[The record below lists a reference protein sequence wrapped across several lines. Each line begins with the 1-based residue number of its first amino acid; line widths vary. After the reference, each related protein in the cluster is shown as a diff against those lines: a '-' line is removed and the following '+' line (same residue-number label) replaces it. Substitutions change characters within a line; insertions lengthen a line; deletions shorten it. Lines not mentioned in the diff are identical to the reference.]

1 MNVERENQI
10 RENLIKVHEKIEF
23 SAKKAGR
30 NPEEITLVAVSK
42 TYPASDMLLAV
53 NCGEKQFGENRVQEL
68 CEKKP
73 VMPEGVKIHLI
84 GHLQSNKVKNAVK
97 NACLI
102 HSVDSVSLA
111 REISKVS
118 VKEEILTEILIQVN
132 VSKDEAKFGI
142 DEKELAEVLKEISV
156 LPGVKVKGLM
166 TVPAIEMDR
175 EKTREH
181 FKKLK
186 NLYDTYK
193 DEYGF
198 DTLSMGMSSDFDI
211 AIEEGATLVRVGSD
225 IFGARDYSK

>member
-1 MNVERENQI
+1 MNTKRENQI
-10 RENLIKVHEKIEF
+10 RENLLKVHEKIES

-30 NPEEITLVAVSK
+30 NPEDITLLAVSK
-42 TYPASDMLLAV
+42 TYPASDMLMAF
-53 NCGEKQFGENRVQEL
+53 NCGEKEFGENRVQEL

-73 VMPEGVKIHLI
+73 QLPEEVKIHLI
-84 GHLQSNKVKNAVK
+84 GHLQSNKVKNAIK

-111 REISKVS
+111 QEISKVS
-118 VKEEILTEILIQVN
+118 VKEELVTGILIQVN

-142 DEKELAEVLKEISV
+142 DENELGEVLKEISS
-156 LPGVKVKGLM
+156 LPGIKVKGLM
-166 TVPAIEMDR
+166 TVPAIELDR

-186 NLYDTYK
+186 VLYDTYK

-211 AIEEGATLVRVGSD
+211 AIEEGATMVRVGSD
-225 IFGARDYSK
+225 IFGARNYSK

>member
-1 MNVERENQI
+1 MNIERENEI
-10 RENLIKVHEKIEF
+10 RAGLLKVHEKMEL

-30 NPEEITLVAVSK
+30 DPEEITLLAVSK
-42 TYPASDMLLAV
+42 TYPASDMLMAI
-53 NCGEKQFGENRVQEL
+53 NCGEKEFGENRVQEL

-73 VMPEGVKIHLI
+73 QLPEDVKIHLI
-84 GHLQSNKVKNAVK
+84 GHLQSNKVKHAVK

-118 VKEEILTEILIQVN
+118 VKEELVTEILIQVN

-142 DEKELAEVLKEISV
+142 DESELGGVLKEISA
-156 LPGVKVKGLM
+156 LPGIKVKGLM
-166 TVPAIEMDR
+166 TVPAIEVDR
-175 EKTREH
+175 EETRRH

-186 NLYDTYK
+186 TLYDTFK
-193 DEYGF
+193 EEFNF

-211 AIEEGATLVRVGSD
+211 AIEEGATIIRVGSD
-225 IFGARDYSK
+225 IFGARNYSK